1 MKTLKKPGY
10 SNDDWTIEF
19 GDLGFLNAGEE
30 LYEMAV
36 QAPAPF
42 VIGVCGGWG
51 SGKTSLLRY
60 CMASLG
66 GLPLSCGEGIGV
78 PKETE
83 IFSDTVRGKWDALG
97 GKKREHSALTVW
109 FNPWQY
115 QNEPNLMIPLLHEI
129 RKQIPK
135 WAEAKFTRKKLRS
148 AGGQLLNL
156 GFKKLTEV
164 IDTVIEK
171 NIGFKPMGSLYEKG
185 KELYKGSQP
194 AVAYREVTDAQQLF
208 LAFNGAVRQVLNSI
222 KELSR
227 NSGPDK
233 LVIFIDDLDR
243 CEDRKILEVLETIK
257 LYLNTNSCIF
267 ILGIDPEAVEKT
279 IIRYR
284 KNCEAA
290 EARQYMAKLV
300 QGNIHVPVC
309 SDFRPFIKRIIDQWP
324 KDEVPEGEKE
334 KLAEVVN
341 EIWEHNPRKVKNFL
355 NALLFRWKLINK
367 QKPVPTLHQSA
378 LLLSLQFRFPVIYKS
393 IAFHPEN
400 FGHFCTALVQVIQSE
415 STGSPHTEQTVSAGS
430 EMTHR
435 YIEEMATVFRR
446 GVADTT
452 SLDAYQGRL
461 FEYTYDRRLFMDIHK
476 KIVGDWPKL
485 SREKKTRRTKAVKAF
500 FTTEAGG
507 NVLH

>member
-1 MKTLKKPGY
+1 MATLKNPGY

-19 GDLGFLNAGEE
+19 GDLGFQNAGEE

-78 PKETE
+78 PEETE
-83 IFSDTVRGKWDALG
+83 IFSDTVREKWENLGK
-97 GKKREHSALTVW
+97 EHEYQALTVW

-135 WAEAKFTRKKLRS
+135 WAESKFTKKGLQS
-148 AGGQLLNL
+148 AGGQLLGL

-208 LAFNGAVRQVLNSI
+208 LAFNGAIRQVLDSI
-222 KELSR
+222 NKLESKSKELEST
-227 NSGPDK
+227 SKELEPTSVSDK

-243 CEDRKILEVLETIK
+243 CEETKILEVLETIK

-267 ILGIDPEAVEKT
+267 ILGIDPEAVEKA
-279 IIRYR
+279 IIRCR
-284 KNCEAA
+284 KDCEAA

-300 QGNIHVPVC
+300 QGNIHVPIC
-309 SDFRPFIKRIIDQWP
+309 NDFGPFIKRIIDQWP
-324 KDEVPEGEKE
+324 EG
-334 KLAEVVN
+334 VVSRG
-341 EIWEHNPRKVKNFL
+341 RKRK
-355 NALLFRWKLINK
+355 I
-367 QKPVPTLHQSA
+367 S
-378 LLLSLQFRFPVIYKS
+378 
-393 IAFHPEN
+393 
-400 FGHFCTALVQVIQSE
+400 
-415 STGSPHTEQTVSAGS
+415 
-430 EMTHR
+430 
-435 YIEEMATVFRR
+435 
-446 GVADTT
+446 
-452 SLDAYQGRL
+452 QGC
-461 FEYTYDRRLFMDIHK
+461 E
-476 KIVGDWPKL
+476 
-485 SREKKTRRTKAVKAF
+485 
-500 FTTEAGG
+500 
-507 NVLH
+507 